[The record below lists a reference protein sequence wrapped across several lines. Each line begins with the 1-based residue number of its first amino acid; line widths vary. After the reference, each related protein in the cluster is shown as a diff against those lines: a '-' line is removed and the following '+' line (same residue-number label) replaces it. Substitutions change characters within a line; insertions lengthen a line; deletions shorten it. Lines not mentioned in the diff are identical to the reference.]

1 MTIGE
6 KIRKA
11 RKAAK
16 MSQKDISA
24 RTGFAVNTIS
34 RYENGERIPNIEDI
48 AKFSAALSVSVPDL
62 LSEVDSVV
70 VNLHEQ
76 AEREKHDIRS
86 PINLRLYREQMLQ
99 AYEQLNAIGKKTAM
113 ERIIELS
120 EIERY
125 TAPDPPQD

>member
-6 KIRKA
+6 RIQTLRKE
-11 RKAAK
+11 RNIT
-16 MSQKDISA
+16 QKQLSEMIGKGFSTVQKYEINAIQPPIDI
-24 RTGFAVNTIS
+24 
-34 RYENGERIPNIEDI
+34 I
-48 AKFSAALSVSVPDL
+48 AKIAAALSVSVPDL
-62 LSEVDSVV
+62 LSGVDSVV

-76 AEREKHDIRS
+76 AEREKRDIRS

-125 TAPDPPQD
+125 TAPDLPQD